1 MDEVLPVGAVYE
13 GSGQHFDI
21 TDDELTALALAADPN
36 APLAADAVPL
46 RLLNAEGEP
55 LLPEWYMPA
64 SAGRVRRDWR
74 SRVAISMAVGIVLI
88 NACGI
93 CITNGFAELPW

>member
-1 MDEVLPVGAVYE
+1 MDEVLPVGTMLEV
-13 GSGQHFDI
+13 SGQHFDI
-21 TDDELTALALAADPN
+21 TDEELTALALAADPN
-36 APLAADAVPL
+36 EPLADDAVPL
-46 RLLNAEGEP
+46 RPLNDPGQP

>member
-1 MDEVLPVGAVYE
+1 MHFEFTDE
-13 GSGQHFDI
+13 
-21 TDDELTALALAADPN
+21 ELTAQALAADPN
-36 APLAADAVPL
+36 EPLADDAVPL
-46 RLLNAEGEP
+46 RLTNLEGEP

-64 SAGRVRRDWR
+64 SSGRARRDWR

-93 CITNGFAELPW
+93 CITNGFPEIPW